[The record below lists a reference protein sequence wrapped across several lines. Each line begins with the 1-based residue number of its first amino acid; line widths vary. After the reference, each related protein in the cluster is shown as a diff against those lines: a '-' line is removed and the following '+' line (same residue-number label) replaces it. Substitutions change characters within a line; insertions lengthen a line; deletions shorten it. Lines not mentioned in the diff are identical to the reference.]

1 VLLRYWIGFTP
12 QRGPKKPWYF
22 AVISAIVMQ
31 SCRKR
36 PPVSPSFPMFVP
48 SQSWQMIGLYIQMA
62 HKRERERSRSPT
74 ASSSTSLWFVWNT
87 DRPISCC
94 RAIIRLKIGAPAA
107 ARKRPFPFLLELS
120 LCLSQPYLGKSSG
133 YSIQWRTRGVFL
145 TCCLEVGRLG
155 LILQNVEQ
163 AAVWATCVVANRQC
177 HTHLRSKP

>member
-1 VLLRYWIGFTP
+1 MLLRYWIGFTP

-36 PPVSPSFPMFVP
+36 PPVFSNSSDVCPEPVLANDWVVHTNGA
-48 SQSWQMIGLYIQMA
+48 QE
-62 HKRERERSRSPT
+62 RERERSRSPT

-107 ARKRPFPFLLELS
+107 ARKRPFLLELS
-120 LCLSQPYLGKSSG
+120 LCLSQPCLGKSSG
-133 YSIQWRTRGVFL
+133 YSIQWRTRGGFL